1 MSVDPAPLTLADFI
15 AWEERQPTK
24 HEFRAGAVYAMA
36 GATDDH
42 NTIVANLIAIVRPT
56 LRGSACRTYANDMK
70 VATSYPGSRYPD
82 FLVTCDPR
90 DARDALTKRYP
101 KLIVEVLSQSTAE
114 IDATDKLDEY
124 QTILELEEYVL
135 IDSRKRSIRIYRR
148 NGNDLSTGP
157 AVISGNVSL
166 RSLGEMV
173 ISLDDIYEDVD
184 FDRTKNPNSVGS

>member
-1 MSVDPAPLTLADFI
+1 MSLDPAPLTLADFI
-15 AWEERQPTK
+15 AWEERQPSK

-56 LRGSACRTYANDMK
+56 LRGSTCRTYANDMK
-70 VATSYPGSRYPD
+70 VVTSYPGSRYPD

-90 DARDALTKRYP
+90 DAHDALTKRYP

-114 IDATDKLDEY
+114 IDATEKLDEY
-124 QTILELEEYVL
+124 QTIVELDEYVL

-148 NGNDLSTGP
+148 NGNELSTGP
-157 AVISGNVSL
+157 ATIAGNIVF
-166 RSLGEMV
+166 RSLGQLAV
-173 ISLDDIYEDVD
+173 SLDDVYEDVD
-184 FDRTKNPNSVGS
+184 FDRKSPLSVGS